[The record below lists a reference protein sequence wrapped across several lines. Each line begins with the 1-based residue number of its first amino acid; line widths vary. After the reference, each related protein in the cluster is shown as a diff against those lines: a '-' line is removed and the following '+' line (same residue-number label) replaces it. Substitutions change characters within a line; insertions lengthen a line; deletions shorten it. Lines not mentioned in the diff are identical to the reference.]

1 MKVTAVGAGSDDFTV
16 ILTDADYFAKPV
28 AVGEAVA
35 LSWALE
41 DAILLG
47 RVAS

>member
-1 MKVTAVGAGSDDFTV
+1 MKITVAGAGIDDFTV
-16 ILTDADYFAKPV
+16 IASDGDYFAKPV
-28 AVGEAVA
+28 SVGDAVS

-47 RVAS
+47 RVA